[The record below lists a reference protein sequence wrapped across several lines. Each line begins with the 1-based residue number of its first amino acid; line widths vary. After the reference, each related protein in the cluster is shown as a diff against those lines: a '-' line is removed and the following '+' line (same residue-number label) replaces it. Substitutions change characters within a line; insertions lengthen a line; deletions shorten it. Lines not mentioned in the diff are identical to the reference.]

1 MGFTSALPATRL
13 LHTAALMTILSARLD
28 RMVRQIHAR
37 CPLHP
42 QVVILLGTGLG
53 GLASRVE
60 AQARIPYSDIAGL
73 AVSTVES
80 HAGELVL
87 GHLAGVSVAAF
98 SGRLHCYEGHSA
110 EEVVMPVRLGRWLG
124 AKALLMGSAVGGM
137 HPQYAVGD
145 LTVLGDHLNLMG
157 VNPLVGLNDPAVGPR
172 WPDMCD
178 VYDARLRGLAQAV
191 ALERGIRLHE
201 AVYAGVLGPNL
212 ETRAEYRWLRA
223 CGADV
228 VGMSTV
234 PEAIAAAHCGLRTL
248 AFAIVTDRCLPD
260 ALEPANI
267 PKIIAA
273 ANAAEPVL
281 AGLVTALLPRLAAQL

>member
-1 MGFTSALPATRL
+1 
-13 LHTAALMTILSARLD
+13 MTLLSAHLD
-28 RMVRQIHAR
+28 RMVGQVRAR
-37 CPLHP
+37 CQLRP
-42 QVVILLGTGLG
+42 QVVLLLGTGLG
-53 GLASRVE
+53 GLAGRVE
-60 AQARIPYSDIAGL
+60 AQARIPYAEIEGM

-87 GHLAGVSVAAF
+87 GHLAGVPVAAF

-110 EEVVMPVRLGRWLG
+110 AEVVLPVRLGRRLG

-137 HPQYAVGD
+137 NPQYAVGD
-145 LTVLGDHLNLMG
+145 LTVLGDHINLMG
-157 VNPLVGLNDPAVGPR
+157 VNPLVGHNDPAVGPR

-178 VYDARLRGLAQAV
+178 VYDARLRRLAHEV
-191 ALERGIRLHE
+191 ALEVGVRLHE

-212 ETRAEYRWLRA
+212 ETRAEYRWLRG

-234 PEAIAAAHCGLRTL
+234 PEAIAATHCGLRTL
-248 AFAIVTDRCLPD
+248 AFAIVTDRCLAD
-260 ALEPANI
+260 ALEPADVQ
-267 PKIIAA
+267 KIISA